1 MSDPVCVNENK
12 HSLLRRL
19 HSKGDNDHSRTEG
32 ELGTEHRWWHSV
44 QVWEGTDPG
53 TFGPVWLT
61 LSTVPEPDHASDCFL
76 GGGRTVTVETSTTG
90 CMDRMEVEVRWRPT
104 PVPRVVVG
112 DRSRRRVLRSGVHRF
127 SSVGPQPLS
136 STLFVAPGTNTLSPP
151 STLPVGVWMP
161 FEPRF
166 SFSGGKFLS
175 GRDGRTWI
183 RASTEL
189 FYLRVH
195 PERIYYIHLHPFR
208 AWTVVKVFQGTT
220 TTETFWGNWSHSEV
234 QEEVSSPDT
243 WKGVPPDL
251 PKTTQKDYLSE
262 SPTFPPTNISTV

>member
-127 SSVGPQPLS
+127 SSQVHSPSLRLS
-136 STLFVAPGTNTLSPP
+136 SS
-151 STLPVGVWMP
+151 LP
-161 FEPRF
+161 
-166 SFSGGKFLS
+166 
-175 GRDGRTWI
+175 
-183 RASTEL
+183 
-189 FYLRVH
+189 
-195 PERIYYIHLHPFR
+195 
-208 AWTVVKVFQGTT
+208 
-220 TTETFWGNWSHSEV
+220 
-234 QEEVSSPDT
+234 
-243 WKGVPPDL
+243 
-251 PKTTQKDYLSE
+251 
-262 SPTFPPTNISTV
+262 PPTPSLLLQPSQWVCECLSNHVSLSLAESFCRDEMVGLGSGLVRNFFI